1 MVGKIEYS
9 PVVLLASLFPP
20 LEIFAEECGK
30 LAATWKTAGP
40 SNKFS
45 FCQHDMLIVDGPLL
59 TFTALA

>member
-1 MVGKIEYS
+1 MVGRIEYS

-45 FCQHDMLIVDGPLL
+45 QHDMLIVDGTLL